1 MATSKHARWHHG
13 NLLPALV
20 HAADQLI
27 ADGGR
32 SAVSLRAVAAR
43 VPKQP
48 GQERAV
54 THTAAMAHVSGVLE
68 LLAHVSAAWWERL
81 AGELGA
87 VCAASPVE
95 RLVALGGA
103 YRQFAVEHPHHFR
116 LLYDESMWRACEEP
130 DAAGFKQGVL
140 LDRIVAARDAAFGA
154 FVRAVEDGTC
164 DGTLRNDCSVY
175 VMARVMASLSHGLA
189 MEALDERLPSDDARD
204 VLGLGV
210 DGLRASTFATRRS
223 PGHDA
228 E

>member
-20 HAADQLI
+20 QAADQLI

-54 THTAAMAHVSGVLE
+54 THTAAMAHVS
-68 LLAHVSAAWWERL
+68 AAWWERL

-103 YRQFAVEHPHHFR
+103 YRQFAVEHAHHFR

-154 FVRAVEDGTC
+154 FVRAVRDGTC

-210 DGLRASTFATRRS
+210 DGLRASTAGGSRRS
-223 PGHDA
+223 AGHDA